1 MAPDLNTTIF
11 QLLEEQDAYGEEG
24 LLKYNTWKPIAEL
37 LNRRGFTTPF
47 DKVPWTSK
55 SLANYYR
62 RHLRDNDARLKP
74 TSTE

>member
-1 MAPDLNTTIF
+1 MASYLDTTIF
-11 QLLEEQDAYGEEG
+11 QLLEEQDAYGEGG

-37 LNRRGFTTPF
+37 LNRKGFSTPF

-62 RHLRDNDARLKP
+62 RHLRDKDARLKP
-74 TSTE
+74 NLSK